1 MPTSGSGVAGG
12 LTTTARRDGTE
23 WVLDGQKKWIGNATF
38 ADYVIIRARSLED
51 GQVKGFVVERGTPGF
66 ETSKENHVGRF
77 VADSEA
83 IYSYEGTREINTLI
97 VGRAITGLGAFV

>member
-1 MPTSGSGVAGG
+1 MRFRCPK
-12 LTTTARRDGTE
+12 R
-23 WVLDGQKKWIGNATF
+23 
-38 ADYVIIRARSLED
+38 
-51 GQVKGFVVERGTPGF
+51 PGRLGDRQ
-66 ETSKENHVGRF
+66 GRF